1 MMRREAALQP
11 VDPDPRCLQ
20 VHCGDGQPA
29 QFRLPETVSIH
40 QQHHQMVPNAVA
52 TELGGM
58 EKPLYLFLSQ
68 EVLGLGV

>member
-1 MMRREAALQP
+1 
-11 VDPDPRCLQ
+11 
-20 VHCGDGQPA
+20 
-29 QFRLPETVSIH
+29 
-40 QQHHQMVPNAVA
+40 MVPNAVA